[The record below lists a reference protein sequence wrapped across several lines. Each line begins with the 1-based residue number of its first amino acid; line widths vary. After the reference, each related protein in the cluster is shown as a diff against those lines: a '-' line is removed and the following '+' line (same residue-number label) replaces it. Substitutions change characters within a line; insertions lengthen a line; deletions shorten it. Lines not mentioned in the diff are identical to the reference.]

1 MTDAEVCNAG
11 RVAAPARTEPDF
23 GVSDFEASDFDVA
36 GFDVAGF
43 DLAAG
48 RCGPADL
55 DSVPCEPLS
64 LDDGAAAAIPCPVA
78 SAAPSPVATAKPPI
92 RA

>member
-11 RVAAPARTEPDF
+11 RVAAPARTEPDR

-36 GFDVAGF
+36 GFD
-43 DLAAG
+43 LAAA
-48 RCGPADL
+48 RCSPADF

>member
-1 MTDAEVCNAG
+1 MTDAEVCKAG

-23 GVSDFEASDFDVA
+23 DVSDFEASDFDVA
-36 GFDVAGF
+36 GFD
-43 DLAAG
+43 LAAA

-55 DSVPCEPLS
+55 DSVPCEPVS